1 MLQRSD
7 LRPYQ
12 NRLIQFGLDQP
23 GAMECVDMGLGKTVG
38 KLTVFADLLA
48 SFESRRMLVTAPL
61 RVARKVWKDEKNSW
75 EHLQHLTVATITGT
89 VEERMRALRT
99 AADIHT
105 INVENLAWLE
115 AQFFNDSGQQ
125 LRKWPWDVL
134 AMDESQL
141 MKSQSSL
148 RWQVMN
154 RLRPRF
160 ARAYCLSGTPMPNGL
175 GDLWSQYK
183 LLDNGRRLGGTEK
196 AFHDRWF
203 TSVQQDAFTKWI
215 PRDTAKMEIE
225 ALVADITIALREQ
238 DYLSL
243 PPTAYNFIRV
253 QMNKAQRAKY
263 DEMAAKFI
271 TELNGKVITAVNSAV
286 VQGKLLQLANGAVY
300 DEERAWHKLHDE
312 KLDALLE
319 TIDGLPR
326 PVLVGYNFQHDLER
340 IGKAL
345 DKGKR
350 NWALLRSDK
359 AFSAWARGEYDVGV
373 LHPASAGHGLNDVY
387 KSGAE
392 NLIWF
397 GFTNDLQ
404 LYQQLN
410 GRLTGGHRRQGRNVV
425 IHHIVCDDTEDDVV
439 RALLQ
444 RKDVSQQDF
453 IDSMAARAR

>member
-1 MLQRSD
+1 MLDRRD
-7 LRPYQ
+7 LRDYQ
-12 NRLIQFGLDQP
+12 QRIAKFERDNP
-23 GAMECVDMGLGKTVG
+23 ACACCVFLGGGKTVST
-38 KLTVFADLLA
+38 LTAFADRLA
-48 SFESRRMLVTAPL
+48 AFDTRRALIVAPL
-61 RVARKVWKDEKNSW
+61 RVARKVWRDEISEW
-75 EHLQHLTVATITGT
+75 QHLQHLSIATITGT
-89 VEERMRALRT
+89 VDERTRALRT
-99 AADIHT
+99 PADIHT

-115 AQFFNDSGQQ
+115 AQFWNDSGQQ
-125 LRKWPWDVL
+125 IRKWPWDLLVL
-134 AMDESQL
+134 DEAQL
-141 MKSQSSL
+141 FKSQSSL
-148 RWQVMN
+148 RWQVVH
-154 RLRPRF
+154 RVRPRF
-160 ARAYCLSGTPMPNGL
+160 SSIWQLSATPMPNGL
-175 GDLWSQYK
+175 GDLWAQYK

-238 DYLSL
+238 DYLTL
-243 PPTAYNFIRV
+243 PPINYNFIRV
-253 QMNKAQRAKY
+253 QMNKAQRSKY

-300 DEERAWHKLHDE
+300 DEDRAWHKLHDE

-326 PVLVGYNFQHDLER
+326 PVLVGYNFKHDLER

-350 NWALLRSDK
+350 NWALLRTDK
-359 AFSAWARGEYDVGV
+359 AFSAWAAGQYDVGV

-410 GRLTGGHRRQGRNVV
+410 GRLTGGHRRQGKNVV

-439 RALLQ
+439 RSLLQ

>member
-7 LRPYQ
+7 FRPYQ
-12 NRLIQFGLDQP
+12 SKLVNFAVADPAAAGFVFLG
-23 GAMECVDMGLGKTVG
+23 GGKTVG
-38 KLTVFADLLA
+38 TLTAFADRLA
-48 SFESRRMLVTAPL
+48 AFDTRRALIVAPL
-61 RVARKVWKDEKNSW
+61 RVARKVWRDEISEW
-75 EHLQHLTVATITGT
+75 QHLQHLSIATITGT

-99 AADIHT
+99 PTDIHT
-105 INVENLAWLE
+105 INVENLVWLE
-115 AQFFNDSGQQ
+115 SQFFSDSGQQ
-125 LRKWPWDVL
+125 LRKWPWDL
-134 AMDESQL
+134 LILDESQL
-141 MKSQSSL
+141 FKSQSSE
-148 RWQVMN
+148 RWKAAN

-160 ARAYCLSGTPMPNGL
+160 SSILQLSATPMPNGL
-175 GDLWSQYK
+175 GDLWAQYK

-203 TSVQQDAFTKWI
+203 TSVQQDASTKWI
-215 PRDTAKMEIE
+215 PRDTAQAEIE
-225 ALVADITIALREQ
+225 ALVADITLSLREA
-238 DYLSL
+238 DYLTL
-243 PPTAYNFIRV
+243 PPVMHNFIRV
-253 QMNKAQRAKY
+253 QMNKAQRSKY

-326 PVLVGYNFQHDLER
+326 PVLVGYNFKHDLER